1 MGKKSVIRVK
11 KPIEKLN
18 KDSMFLIEDSSSDE
32 SSEEEIVV
40 VPKEKVKKPRTQKQL
55 DATKK
60 MIETRKRNR
69 EAKLKKAQE
78 VPEVQEFQEPEI
90 EDPDDKPLTMK
101 EYKKLIASQK
111 VEPKP
116 LEPKP
121 KKPRK
126 KYEKKPKAPIPT
138 IAKEPECLWA

>member
-1 MGKKSVIRVK
+1 MLDDLFPKKLRLGDPPKPKGKQSQSLLTMKIQTSPK
-11 KPIEKLN
+11 
-18 KDSMFLIEDSSSDE
+18 
-32 SSEEEIVV
+32 
-40 VPKEKVKKPRTQKQL
+40 PKENPFTDFSPY
-55 DATKK
+55 DAHDRPPSESMTVRVLL
-60 MIETRKRNR
+60 T
-69 EAKLKKAQE
+69 AL
-78 VPEVQEFQEPEI
+78 QEFQEPEI